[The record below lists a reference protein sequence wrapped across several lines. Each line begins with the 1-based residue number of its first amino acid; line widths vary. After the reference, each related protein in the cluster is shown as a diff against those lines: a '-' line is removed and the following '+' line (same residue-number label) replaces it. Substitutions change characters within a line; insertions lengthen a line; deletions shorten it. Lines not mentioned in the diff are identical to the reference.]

1 MALCPETEIDDRM
14 TMKNMANHIE
24 CEDAK
29 AASAAF
35 VCVFSRRCKEE
46 QIAVTT
52 GLAFYEIA
60 AL

>member
-1 MALCPETEIDDRM
+1 M